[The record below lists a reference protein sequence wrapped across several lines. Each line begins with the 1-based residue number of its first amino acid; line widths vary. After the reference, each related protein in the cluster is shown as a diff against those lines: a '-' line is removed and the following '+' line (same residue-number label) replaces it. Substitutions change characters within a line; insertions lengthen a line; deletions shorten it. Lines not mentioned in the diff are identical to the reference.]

1 MRCMKPAKLQSFDSV
16 IRGLLTKR
24 VSLFHE
30 REEVRAKLA
39 SLDND
44 ISAIDR
50 AIRLLGYEDDLN
62 ALMPASAGKRL
73 YKQGE
78 ISRHVSD
85 ILRTATEPLTSR
97 QIALLIA
104 ERRGENTNDHKHMV
118 RLTNNV
124 SRVLGN
130 FRAQGRVASEGN
142 GKGLQLWRLAHF
154 EPLPKT

>member
-1 MRCMKPAKLQSFDSV
+1 MKPAKLQSFDSI

-24 VSLFHE
+24 VTLYHE
-30 REEVRAKLA
+30 REEQLSQIA

-44 ISAIDR
+44 ISALDR
-50 AIRLLGYEDDLN
+50 AIRLLGYEGDLN
-62 ALMPASAGKRL
+62 ALMPQNVGNRR

-85 ILRTATEPLTSR
+85 ILRTAKEPLTSR
-97 QIALLIA
+97 QIALKVA
-104 ERRGENTNDHKHMV
+104 TARGENPNHHAHMV

-130 FRAQGRVASEGN
+130 FRSQGRVVSEGS
-142 GKGLQLWRLAHF
+142 GKGLQSWRLAR
-154 EPLPKT
+154 